1 MEAENLKGI
10 PGHCSKT
17 VLHTYPG
24 GVETLPIYPAIP
36 TQSCTPPKAVHQ
48 TLQLCTPHAPPSI
61 PPALRDSAQK
71 SDTCTTPGCV
81 IAGELRPLGGHK
93 AILGLPEAMLRF
105 LT

>member
-36 TQSCTPPKAVHQ
+36 TQSCTPPRLYTRLSNSVHL
-48 TLQLCTPHAPPSI
+48 TLPLPSLQPSEI
-61 PPALRDSAQK
+61 QHRKVTLALPQA
-71 SDTCTTPGCV
+71 
-81 IAGELRPLGGHK
+81 A
-93 AILGLPEAMLRF
+93 
-105 LT
+105 